1 MTPLYEILIRRD
13 AHTITPVTV
22 PDYEV
27 PLIQELFGTENVQN
41 ADKVRADEAG
51 IGSPIGSF
59 KASDDEYVR
68 FCVKYGVE
76 LVEMV
81 YGKKGSKALEKA
93 MGETKAKPSAK
104 GKPAAV

>member
-41 ADKVRADEAG
+41 ADKVRAMKPV
-51 IGSPIGSF
+51 S
-59 KASDDEYVR
+59 VR
-68 FCVKYGVE
+68 RSVLSRPVTTSTNVFV
-76 LVEMV
+76 
-81 YGKKGSKALEKA
+81 
-93 MGETKAKPSAK
+93 
-104 GKPAAV
+104 

>member
-13 AHTITPVTV
+13 AHTITPVTI
-22 PDYEV
+22 PEYELPIV
-27 PLIQELFGTENVQN
+27 QELFGTENVQN

-51 IGSPIGSF
+51 IGSPVGSF
-59 KASDDEYVR
+59 KASDDEYER
-68 FCVKYGVE
+68 FCVKYGIE

-93 MGETKAKPSAK
+93 MGETKAKPVVK
-104 GKPAAV
+104 GRQAAV

>member
-13 AHTITPVTV
+13 AHTITPVTI
-22 PDYEV
+22 PEYELPIV
-27 PLIQELFGTENVQN
+27 QELFGTENVQN

-51 IGSPIGSF
+51 IGSPVGSF
-59 KASDDEYVR
+59 KASDDEYER
-68 FCVKYGVE
+68 FCVKYGIE

-93 MGETKAKPSAK
+93 MGEMKAKPVAK
-104 GKPAAV
+104 GRQASV

>member
-59 KASDDEYVR
+59 KASDDEYER

-76 LVEMV
+76 LVEIPRPANGPIITV
-81 YGKKGSKALEKA
+81 R
-93 MGETKAKPSAK
+93 TPSTRDSRA
-104 GKPAAV
+104 